1 MPEELKD
8 LIEKIQEEGLKVAED
23 KAKQV
28 EEEAKNRAAS
38 IIAKAE
44 KKKDALISEAEAKIT
59 RMEQS
64 SKTSLK
70 QAGRDLMLTLRKEI
84 NAMLDKIIASH
95 IQEALSPAEL
105 AKIIAQ
111 LIEESKATE
120 KKDIEI
126 LLKKQD
132 LEKLKNK
139 LFNELKAETK
149 KDITLKASEDMRGGF
164 IISYDKGKS
173 HYDFT
178 DTALAE
184 YITIYL
190 KPKLAEML
198 KG

>member
-1 MPEELKD
+1 MPEELKS
-8 LIEKIQEEGLKVAED
+8 LIKKIQEEGVKAAED

-28 EEEAKNRAAS
+28 EEEAKSRAAN
-38 IIAKAE
+38 IIEKAE
-44 KKKDALISEAEAKIT
+44 KKKAALISEAETKIT
-59 RMEQS
+59 RMTES

-70 QAGRDLMLTLRKEI
+70 QAGRDLILTLRKEI
-84 NAMLDKIIASH
+84 NAMLDKIIASRV
-95 IQEALSPAEL
+95 QEALSPAEL

-111 LIEESKATE
+111 IVKESKTEE
-120 KKDIEI
+120 KKSIEV

-132 LEKLKNK
+132 LEKIKNK
-139 LFNELKAETK
+139 LFNELEAETK
-149 KDITLKASEDMRGGF
+149 KSITLKASEDIRGGF

-184 YITIYL
+184 YITSYL
-190 KPKLAEML
+190 KPRLAEIL

>member
-1 MPEELKD
+1 
-8 LIEKIQEEGLKVAED
+8 V
-23 KAKQV
+23 
-28 EEEAKNRAAS
+28 S
-38 IIAKAE
+38 IIEKAE
-44 KKKDALISEAEAKIT
+44 KKKDTLISEATAKIA
-59 RMEQS
+59 RMEES

-84 NAMLDKIIASH
+84 NTMLDKIIASR
-95 IQEALSPAEL
+95 IQEALSPTEL

-111 LIEESKATE
+111 IVKESKAAE

-132 LEKLKNK
+132 LEKIKNK
-139 LFNELKAETK
+139 LFSELKAETR

-184 YITIYL
+184 YITSYL
-190 KPKLAEML
+190 KPKLTEML